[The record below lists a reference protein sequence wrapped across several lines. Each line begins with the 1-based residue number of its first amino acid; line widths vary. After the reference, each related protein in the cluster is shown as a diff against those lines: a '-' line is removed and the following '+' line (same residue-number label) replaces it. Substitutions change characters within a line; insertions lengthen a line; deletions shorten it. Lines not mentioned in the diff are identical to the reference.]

1 MELTVVSSSSQGN
14 SYVLKAKNGDQ
25 LCIEAGRPLKE
36 VRRIAKL
43 KFAKCVGV
51 VVSHNHSDHCKYL
64 NNFVDKGIP
73 AYSTSKVA
81 EVKMCGVTE
90 MVPEESYHLGDFTV
104 TPIPVQ
110 HDVPCFSFLIH
121 HSEMGTL
128 YFFTDCYNM
137 NNVIKGVDYYMCE
150 CNYEDGALME
160 AVKIGLTPASQADR
174 VMLSHLSEA
183 NAIKYLQDCEAEKSA
198 KKIVLIHGS
207 SRHLLASQ
215 AVSKF
220 QQVLGIPTYFAEKGL
235 VVEL

>member
-1 MELTVVSSSSQGN
+1 MELTVVSSSSKGN
-14 SYVLKAKNGDQ
+14 SYVLKASNGYQ
-25 LCIEAGRPLKE
+25 LCIEAGIPLREIRK
-36 VRRIAKL
+36 VAKL
-43 KFAKCVGV
+43 RFAKCVGV
-51 VVSHNHSDHCKYL
+51 VVSHNHSDHCRYI
-64 NNFVDKGIP
+64 NDFAEKGIP
-73 AYSTSKVA
+73 SYSTTKVA
-81 EVKMCGVTE
+81 EDVRGVIG
-90 MVPEESYHLGDFTV
+90 MVPEYSYHLGDFTV

-150 CNYEDGALME
+150 CNYEDGVLKQ
-160 AVKIGLTPASQADR
+160 AVKEGVTPASQADR
-174 VMLSHLSEA
+174 VILSHLSEA
-183 NAIKYLQDCEAEKSA
+183 NAIKYLQDCDAEKSA
-198 KKIVLIHGS
+198 KKIILIHGS
-207 SRHLLASQ
+207 SRHLLAAK